1 VSSKRDGSGK
11 RAATEKVTPTKRAA
25 KRAGAK
31 RPRRSPAKQSKDGR
45 PAEGLMTIGELARR
59 TGMTIRNIRAHQ
71 TRGILPP
78 PEVHGRT
85 GYYNEEH
92 VARIELTR
100 EMQAEG
106 LNLEAIRR
114 VLESTEGSSR
124 EMVDFARAVRAP
136 FEDETPEIL
145 DPDELASDWGLERL
159 DPKLVRQG
167 ERLGILRQLP
177 DGKIEAISPRLHRVG
192 AALVEL
198 GISPAAGL
206 ATAAKLREH
215 AEGVARAYIDLF
227 VKEIWEPFDR
237 AGRPEEDWPKVRQA
251 LDRMRP
257 LASDAL
263 LAMFQITMGE
273 ATEAAGERT
282 LQDAARPAR
291 KGRRPARS

>member
-1 VSSKRDGSGK
+1 MSGRK
-11 RAATEKVTPTKRAA
+11 GPRS
-25 KRAGAK
+25 
-31 RPRRSPAKQSKDGR
+31 RP
-45 PAEGLMTIGELARR
+45 EGKMTIGELARR

-85 GYYNEEH
+85 GYYNEDH

-114 VLESTEGSSR
+114 VLESSEGSSR

-136 FEDETPEIL
+136 FEDETPEIFSEE
-145 DPDELASDWGLERL
+145 ELASAWGVESF
-159 DPKLVRQG
+159 DPKLLRRA
-167 ERLGILRQLP
+167 EKLGVLRQLP
-177 DGKIEAISPRLHRVG
+177 AGQIEVISPRLQRAG
-192 AALVEL
+192 GALVEL
-198 GISPAAGL
+198 GVSPEAAIR
-206 ATAAKLREH
+206 TAEALRRSSES
-215 AEGVARAYIDLF
+215 VARTFVELF

-237 AGRPEEDWPKVRQA
+237 EGRPEEEWPKVREA

-263 LAMFQITMGE
+263 LAMFQMTMGE
-273 ATEAAGERT
+273 STEKAGERT
-282 LQDAARPAR
+282 LRDAAEPAPKRRR
-291 KGRRPARS
+291 KRGRR

>member
-1 VSSKRDGSGK
+1 MAGRKGQDVPDGK
-11 RAATEKVTPTKRAA
+11 
-25 KRAGAK
+25 
-31 RPRRSPAKQSKDGR
+31 
-45 PAEGLMTIGELARR
+45 LTIGELARR

-114 VLESTEGSSR
+114 VLESSEGSSR

-136 FEDETPEIL
+136 FEDETPEIFSEG
-145 DPDELASDWGLERL
+145 ELASAWGVERF
-159 DPKLVRQG
+159 DPKLLKRS
-167 ERLGILRQLP
+167 EELGILRQLP
-177 DGKIEAISPRLHRVG
+177 GDQIEVISPRLQQAG
-192 AALVEL
+192 TALIEL
-198 GISPAAGL
+198 GVSPQAAVDI
-206 ATAAKLREH
+206 AAELRRSSER
-215 AEGVARAYIDLF
+215 VARNFVELF
-227 VKEIWEPFDR
+227 VKEIWEPFDK
-237 AGRPEEDWPKVRQA
+237 AGRPEGDWPKVREA

-263 LAMFQITMGE
+263 LAMFQISMGE
-273 ATEAAGERT
+273 STEKAGERT
-282 LQDAARPAR
+282 LRDAAKPAG
-291 KGRRPARS
+291 KRRSGKRRREKSGSR

>member
-1 VSSKRDGSGK
+1 MSPSRRQKAPDGK
-11 RAATEKVTPTKRAA
+11 
-25 KRAGAK
+25 
-31 RPRRSPAKQSKDGR
+31 
-45 PAEGLMTIGELARR
+45 MTIGELARR

-71 TRGILPP
+71 TRGLLPP

-85 GYYNEEH
+85 GYYNENH

-114 VLESTEGSSR
+114 VLESSEGSSR

-136 FEDETPEIL
+136 FEDETPEIF
-145 DPDELASDWGLERL
+145 DADELGAAWGVETFDPRLLARVERIGV
-159 DPKLVRQG
+159 VR
-167 ERLGILRQLP
+167 RLP
-177 DGKIEAISPRLHRVG
+177 DGKLEVISPRLQRAG

-198 GISPAAGL
+198 GVSPQAAIE
-206 ATAAKLREH
+206 TAEELKDRSEA
-215 AEGVARAYIDLF
+215 VARTFVELF
-227 VKEIWEPFDR
+227 VREIWEPFEK
-237 AGRPEEDWPKVRQA
+237 AGRPEADWPKVREA

-273 ATEAAGERT
+273 STEKAGERT
-282 LQDAARPAR
+282 LRQAAEPAT
-291 KGRRPARS
+291 KRRRRRSSSKRRH